1 MASSFST
8 GPAPSRKQLADP
20 AFWERILE
28 AVIETQTNREKPPQ
42 DLSVWVESVMRFRA
56 DSLRVVVLGG
66 GTGMSNIVGETTPF
80 PKSRT
85 KSVGLKME
93 FGRMDVIT
101 CTTDDGGSTGELRK
115 FLPIIGIGDLRKT
128 CTALIMPQRLAQKYG
143 LTSDHALRVMQMLR
157 RIFAHRGASE
167 AAASRYLKN
176 PVMLLPKSL
185 RAEMPK
191 GLAAT
196 LQRWGNAS
204 AMIARAC
211 GMPLAKHCLGNLL
224 ILGALRCAGWK
235 DIRFTP
241 SLSLLQRG
249 LDLIA
254 KAIGAPRD
262 TIHAV
267 THVPGQL
274 CFRYAN
280 GVEVIGQSKAGY
292 ARRSFPVEYVHAL
305 YAEHP
310 TVPASILRALRAA
323 DVIVYAPGSLYS
335 SMIPVLQLPPVVE
348 AIRRNKKALKL
359 LAANFWIQE
368 GETDISPQQ
377 FGRGFYVSDLL
388 RAYECNV
395 PGGTKGLF
403 DVVLCSNLEHLPGN
417 ILRAYALEGKHPIH
431 LNRREVEQ
439 AGYTPLE
446 VRLFTPDPDE
456 RSGIVHHDPEKFALA
471 VRTLLYLRMHSQR
484 EAAFPWR
491 AVTGLSRRNVH
502 ALPHWPSVVP
512 FRYREAMLK
521 KLAKKRF
528 SHAAVRSTF
537 EDLIWEH
544 RDIHPEHI
552 EFFQAALV
560 VPARHWQRSVEWDNV
575 LGYYDPERECL
586 FLHEAL
592 VSEPERLRRDLLIAL
607 GESLLGN
614 YIEQRMW
621 RDLGGVAGCYEI
633 RLRPANARRCLLSDR
648 DLRAYL
654 RLARMARDSRDPL
667 LYRMVVQAGEGFL
680 PSGLLFGLMY
690 AWYLDNRYVDVME
703 YEMSLLRWR
712 GGTLIPHQEAD
723 RRRKEA
729 LVAFFRNTIF
739 RHR

>member
-1 MASSFST
+1 MASSLPT
-8 GPAPSRKQLADP
+8 GPTPSRKQSADP
-20 AFWERILE
+20 AFWERVLE
-28 AVIETQTNREKPPQ
+28 AVIETRTNHQKPPP
-42 DLSVWVESVMRFRA
+42 DLSMLVESALRYRTEGLRA
-56 DSLRVVVLGG
+56 VVLGG
-66 GTGMSNIVGETTPF
+66 GTGMSNIVGGATSF
-80 PKSRT
+80 QKSRT
-85 KSVGLKME
+85 EPVGLKME
-93 FGRMDVIT
+93 FGRLDVIT
-101 CTTDDGGSTGELRK
+101 CTTDDGGSTGELLK
-115 FLPIIGIGDLRKT
+115 FLPIIGIGDLRKS
-128 CTALIMPQRLAQKYG
+128 CAALIMPQRLAQKYG
-143 LTSDHALRVMQMLR
+143 LTNDHSLRVMQMLQ

-167 AAASRYLKN
+167 TATARYLRN

-191 GLAAT
+191 GLGAT
-196 LQRWGNAS
+196 LQRWSDAS
-204 AMIARAC
+204 AMIAQAC
-211 GMPLAKHCLGNLL
+211 GMPSAKHCLGNLL

-235 DIRFTP
+235 DVRFTP
-241 SLSLLQRG
+241 SPLLLQRG

-254 KAIGAPRD
+254 EAIGVPPGVV
-262 TIHAV
+262 HAA
-267 THVPGQL
+267 THAPGQL

-280 GVEVIGQSKAGY
+280 GVEVVGQSKAGR
-292 ARRSFPVEYVHAL
+292 ARRRFPVEYVYAVYAECPNVSASVLHAL
-305 YAEHP
+305 RE
-310 TVPASILRALRAA
+310 A

-348 AIRRNKKALKL
+348 AIRKNKKALKL

-403 DVVLCSNLEHLPGN
+403 DIVLCSNLEHLPGN

-446 VRLFTPDPDE
+446 VQLFTPDPDE
-456 RSGIVHHDPEKFALA
+456 RGGIVHHDPEKFALA
-471 VRTLLYLRMHSQR
+471 VRSLLYLRMHSQK

-491 AVTGLSRRNVH
+491 AVTGLTRRNVH
-502 ALPHWPSVVP
+502 ALPHWPSVMP
-512 FRYREAMLK
+512 CRYREAMLK

-528 SHAAVRSTF
+528 SHAAVRSIL

-552 EFFQAALV
+552 EFFRAVLV

-575 LGYYDPERECL
+575 LGYYDPEQECL

-592 VSEPERLRRDLLIAL
+592 VTEAERLRRDLLIAL

-621 RDLGGVAGCYEI
+621 RDLGGVARCYEI

-648 DLRAYL
+648 ELRAYL

-667 LYRMVVQAGEGFL
+667 VYRMVVQAGEGFL

-723 RRRKEA
+723 RQRKEA